1 LADFALKILVFQFT
15 PKTEKP
21 WQPLSASDPLYVAA
35 IPDWSHPNVGPD
47 VVYWLKMGS
56 MEVIPRTTINQGNSF
71 CTELPPELTP
81 SGEYQHNAE
90 VNAFRFEGGTDA
102 PFWVDRGTTI
112 IP

>member
-1 LADFALKILVFQFT
+1 MTIIS
-15 PKTEKP
+15 P
-21 WQPLSASDPLYVAA
+21 
-35 IPDWSHPNVGPD
+35 
-47 VVYWLKMGS
+47 
-56 MEVIPRTTINQGNSF
+56 TTSEQGNSF

-90 VNAFRFEGGTDA
+90 VRPFVFEGGNEA